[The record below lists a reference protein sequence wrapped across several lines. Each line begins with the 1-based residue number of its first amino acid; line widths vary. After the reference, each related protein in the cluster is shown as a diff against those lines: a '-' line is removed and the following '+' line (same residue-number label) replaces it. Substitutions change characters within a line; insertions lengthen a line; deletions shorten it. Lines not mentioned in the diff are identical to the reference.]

1 MQKRKNKYKFD
12 TLQIHAGSRP
22 DPSTGARQVPIYQ
35 NTSYVFKS
43 ILHAEALFN
52 LQELGYIYS
61 RLSNPTVS
69 VLQER
74 IATIEEGI
82 GAICCSSG
90 HAAQILA
97 LFPLMQ
103 PGDNIIASSRLY
115 GGTIQ
120 QFSNT
125 IKKFGWKAKFIDIDN
140 YKAINESVDSSTKA
154 IFCESIS
161 NPGGHVTNLP
171 KVAGITK
178 KRLIPL
184 IVDNT
189 AATPYLCK
197 PFEFGA
203 DLVVHS
209 TTKYMSG
216 NGTSVGGAVVD
227 KGTFNWS
234 KNNKFPSL
242 SKPEPAYH
250 GLRFHDTF
258 GPYSYI
264 IYGMAVSMRDLG
276 MTMSPQNAFHTL
288 LGLETLS
295 LRMKQHVKNS
305 IKISKWLE
313 KHPLIESV
321 SYVGLNSSKYAKIVK
336 KLFPKGAGALF
347 TIALKDGYDACLELV
362 NNVELFSHVA
372 NLGDTR
378 SLIIHPA
385 STVHRQLTKE
395 QQIKADLAPNI
406 VRLSIGIEDPAD
418 LIKDLKQALSKIKSK
433 NKS

>member
-35 NTSYVFKS
+35 NTAYVFKS

-140 YKAINESVDSSTKA
+140 YKAINELVDSSTKA

-171 KVAGITK
+171 KVAEITK
-178 KRLIPL
+178 KHSIPL

-264 IYGMAVSMRDLG
+264 IYGIAVSMRDLG

-305 IKISKWLE
+305 IKISNWLE

-336 KLFPKGAGALF
+336 KIFPKGAGALF

-406 VRLSIGIEDPAD
+406 VRLSIGIEDPSD

-433 NKS
+433 NKT

>member
-35 NTSYVFKS
+35 NTAYVFKS

-178 KRLIPL
+178 KHLIPL

-305 IKISKWLE
+305 IKISNWLE

-336 KLFPKGAGALF
+336 KIFPKGAGALF

-433 NKS
+433 NKT

>member
-1 MQKRKNKYKFD
+1 MLKRKNKYKFD

-35 NTSYVFKS
+35 NTAYVFKS

-52 LQELGYIYS
+52 LQELGHIYS

-74 IATIEEGI
+74 IATLEGGI

-90 HAAQILA
+90 HAAQILS

-120 QFSNT
+120 QLSNT
-125 IKKFGWKAKFIDIDN
+125 IKKFGWKANFIDIDDF
-140 YKAINESVDSSTKA
+140 KAINKAADSNTKA

-171 KVAGITK
+171 RVAKVAK
-178 KRLIPL
+178 KLSIPL

-189 AATPYLCK
+189 AATPYLIK

-203 DLVVHS
+203 DLVIHS

-216 NGTSVGGAVVD
+216 NGTSIGGALVD
-227 KGTFNWS
+227 SGTFDWS
-234 KNNKFPSL
+234 KNKKFPSL
-242 SKPEPAYH
+242 SEPEAGYH

-264 IYGMAVSMRDLG
+264 IYGIAVSMRDLG

-305 IKISKWLE
+305 IKISNWLE

-336 KLFPKGAGALF
+336 KIFPKGAGALF
-347 TIALKDGYDACLELV
+347 TIALKDGYNACLELV

-433 NKS
+433 NKT